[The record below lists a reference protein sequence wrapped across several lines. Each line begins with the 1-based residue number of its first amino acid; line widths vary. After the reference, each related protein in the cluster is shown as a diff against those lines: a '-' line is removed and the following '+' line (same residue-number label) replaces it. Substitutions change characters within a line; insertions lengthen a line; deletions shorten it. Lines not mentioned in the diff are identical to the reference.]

1 MNVDLGMN
9 RIGTKFSRR
18 TMVGGSMVALS
29 AAAFPSSW
37 SGLVVAQDATPTGG
51 EFRVGNAQD
60 AVSFHPFKETDTASF
75 GYIDLVNLLPLLR
88 YDAESMALEPFAAES
103 YEMSEDNL
111 TVTYTLLPDL
121 VWSDGEPITAQDYAW
136 TYSQA
141 IIEDNAWP
149 RLGSYEPFVESVEA
163 SDDQTL
169 VVVLRDAIAI
179 GLEKATFATQ
189 YVLPRHIWEELDWND
204 PEANA
209 EIMKPS
215 VSCGPFTVEEWRK
228 DQYATFTANESFFL
242 GRPNFDTYS
251 VQLFGNNNTAVE
263 ALNNG
268 EINNFGVGNENW
280 PDAKENE
287 NLQALEWDSPNNAT
301 MYLGFNTRLEI
312 FSTKEV
318 RQALNF
324 AFDKELITSEL
335 TYGLG
340 TRATGMYLPTSWV
353 YNPDVEQYLY
363 DTDRANQILDD
374 AGWEAGDDGI
384 RAKDGNR
391 LSFQFIYGP
400 NNDPIREQIA
410 TVCQEMWAEVG
421 AEVEVL
427 GMEWG
432 AFLSATREGPYDW
445 GCFLNMY
452 IPSVD
457 PDIIWFKRE
466 AGDAF
471 NRAGYQNEEIFTLY
485 EEGLVELDREA
496 RVDIYMRIQEIL
508 ADESPWAWIYSEKGF
523 SAFTNN
529 VTGLE
534 VDALGLND
542 IWEWSIES

>member
-1 MNVDLGMN
+1 MK
-9 RIGTKFSRR
+9 IGNGTIRHEYPFSRR
-18 TMVGGSMVALS
+18 TMIGSG
-29 AAAFPSSW
+29 AAALAAASVPSTW
-37 SGLVVAQDATPTGG
+37 AGLVVAQDATPTGG
-51 EFRVGNAQD
+51 EFRAGAAQD

-88 YDAESMALEPFAAES
+88 YDAETMALAPFAAES

-121 VWSDGEPITAQDYAW
+121 VWSDGEPVTADDYAW
-136 TYSQA
+136 TFSQA
-141 IIEDNAWP
+141 TIEDNAWP

-163 SDDQTL
+163 TDDQTL
-169 VVVLRDAIAI
+169 VVTLKQAIAI

-189 YVLPRHIWEELDWND
+189 YVLPRHIWEDLDWND
-204 PEANA
+204 PEANS
-209 EIMKPS
+209 EIMQPS
-215 VSCGPFTVEEWRK
+215 VSCGPFIVEEWRK
-228 DQYATFTANESFFL
+228 DQYASFKANDAFFL
-242 GRPNFDTYS
+242 GRPNFDSYT
-251 VQLFGNNNTAVE
+251 VQLFGNNNIALE
-263 ALNNG
+263 ALRNG

-280 PDAKENE
+280 PDVKEDE

-301 MYLGFNTRLEI
+301 MYLGFNTRLDI
-312 FSTKEV
+312 FSGKDV

-353 YNPDVEQYLY
+353 YNPEVEKYLY
-363 DTDRANQILDD
+363 DPDRANQILDE
-374 AGWEAGDDGI
+374 AGWVAGDDGI
-384 RAKDGNR
+384 RVKDETR

-400 NNDPIREQIA
+400 NNDPVREQIA

-452 IPSVD
+452 IPAID

-466 AGDAF
+466 AGDAY
-471 NRAGYQNEEIFTLY
+471 NRAGFQNEEVFTLY
-485 EEGLVELDREA
+485 EEGLLELDREK
-496 RVDIYMRIQEIL
+496 RKEIYSEIQDIL

-529 VTGLE
+529 VTGIE
-534 VDALGLND
+534 IDSLGLND
-542 IWEWSIES
+542 IWEWGIES